1 MARQVLHIEG
11 DWHGDQP
18 IPPATK
24 TGPIV
29 TSGGV
34 SGMDPATNKVVEDIE
49 GQAKWAFEHVRRIL
63 ALAGG
68 TTDDIAHMNVYVKAR
83 EARAAVNTEWVSMF
97 PDEESRPTRHTIQ
110 YDALAGNMQLQL
122 QFIAYVG

>member
-1 MARQVLHIEG
+1 MARKVLHIPG
-11 DWHGDQP
+11 KWHGDQP

-34 SGMDPATNKVVEDIE
+34 SGMDPNTNKVVEDVTE
-49 GQAKWAFEHVRRIL
+49 QARLAFMHVRNIMKE
-63 ALAGG
+63 AGG
-68 TTDDIAHMNVYVKAR
+68 TPDDIAHMTVYVKAR
-83 EARAAVNTEWVSMF
+83 EARAVINKEWVAMF
-97 PDEESRPTRHTIQ
+97 PNPESRPTRHTIQ
-110 YDALAGNMQLQL
+110 YDALADPMQLQL